1 LFVFDLYIQY
11 SGLRVTFSFFDLI
24 CFVWV
29 KWFWDLTWDFWAE
42 KAKEKWAEMQRQ
54 WNELFGLAC
63 SLRLRFFIRL
73 AVKAERVSYHHRAKC
88 AMMDIRRGLL
98 VEEASA
104 KAKCGDLSAA
114 RRTMR
119 LSVASVEMTIP
130 YLDDDSFFERT
141 VPSLR

>member
-1 LFVFDLYIQY
+1 
-11 SGLRVTFSFFDLI
+11 
-24 CFVWV
+24 
-29 KWFWDLTWDFWAE
+29 
-42 KAKEKWAEMQRQ
+42 
-54 WNELFGLAC
+54 
-63 SLRLRFFIRL
+63 
-73 AVKAERVSYHHRAKC
+73 
-88 AMMDIRRGLL
+88 MMDIRRGLL

-141 VPSLR
+141 IPSLMKGSMERL